1 MRRTQPTRCRQQ
13 PCSPLPRCALC
24 LTFTHPGEVAQIVEA
39 AGRLRRTYPLRRE
52 VYTTLFGLIAA
63 TGLRVSEALDL
74 RFDDLQPNGVLLI
87 RRTKFGKSRLV
98 PLHPTV
104 ADALDRYL
112 DRRRKLAVTDDHVF
126 LSAGNRRIASSM
138 VNYTFRRVVRLAGV
152 AVGRT
157 RPCRIHDLRHTFAT
171 RSLQQC
177 STRRESVS
185 RHCVSLATYLGHT
198 DIVHTYF
205 RYFGGDAGVDDR
217 YRHRGRSPDGRGEQP
232 MTPIAPLITAFLRE
246 HMPIERGYSPQKPAR
261 LTLTPFGLLF
271 LFAGERLK
279 QQPSQLC
286 LEHFDAA
293 LVLSFLTHIEQNR
306 SNGATS
312 RNSRLA
318 AIKAFMRYGR
328 VPRAIRS
335 GPNPA
340 DPRHPNKAPRSGPWC
355 VTSRWTRCR
364 GDP

>member
-1 MRRTQPTRCRQQ
+1 MLTDHIDRYVALRQALGYRLRKTARRLQAFARFADAKGDTHIRTSTALAWATDAPSPSARHLRMRDVVHLARFLHAEDAAHEVPPATLFPAPKMR
-13 PCSPLPRCALC
+13 PLPYIYP
-24 LTFTHPGEVAQIVEA
+24 PGEVAQIVAA

-126 LSAGNRRIASSM
+126 LSASDRRIGASM

-198 DIVHTYF
+198 DIVHTYW
-205 RYFGGDAGVDDR
+205 YLEATPELMTDIATAAEALMVGG
-217 YRHRGRSPDGRGEQP
+217 
-232 MTPIAPLITAFLRE
+232 
-246 HMPIERGYSPQKPAR
+246 
-261 LTLTPFGLLF
+261 
-271 LFAGERLK
+271 
-279 QQPSQLC
+279 
-286 LEHFDAA
+286 
-293 LVLSFLTHIEQNR
+293 N
-306 SNGATS
+306 
-312 RNSRLA
+312 
-318 AIKAFMRYGR
+318 
-328 VPRAIRS
+328 
-335 GPNPA
+335 NP
-340 DPRHPNKAPRSGPWC
+340 
-355 VTSRWTRCR
+355 
-364 GDP
+364 

>member
-1 MRRTQPTRCRQQ
+1 MLTDHVDRYVALRQALGYGLRKPARHLHAFARFADAKGDTHIRTSTAVAWATDAPSPSARHIRLRDVVHLARFLHAEDAAHEVPPATLFPAPKMR
-13 PCSPLPRCALC
+13 PLPYIYP
-24 LTFTHPGEVAQIVEA
+24 PGEVAQIVAA

-126 LSAGNRRIASSM
+126 LSASDRRIGASM

-198 DIVHTYF
+198 DIVHTYW
-205 RYFGGDAGVDDR
+205 YLEATPELMTDIATPAEALMVGG
-217 YRHRGRSPDGRGEQP
+217 
-232 MTPIAPLITAFLRE
+232 
-246 HMPIERGYSPQKPAR
+246 
-261 LTLTPFGLLF
+261 
-271 LFAGERLK
+271 
-279 QQPSQLC
+279 
-286 LEHFDAA
+286 
-293 LVLSFLTHIEQNR
+293 N
-306 SNGATS
+306 
-312 RNSRLA
+312 
-318 AIKAFMRYGR
+318 
-328 VPRAIRS
+328 
-335 GPNPA
+335 NP
-340 DPRHPNKAPRSGPWC
+340 
-355 VTSRWTRCR
+355 
-364 GDP
+364 

>member
-1 MRRTQPTRCRQQ
+1 MLTDHVDRYVALRQAIGYKLRQTARHLHAFARFADAKGDTHIRTSTAVAWATDAPSPSARHIRLRDVVHLARFLHAEDAAHEVPPATLFPAPKMR
-13 PCSPLPRCALC
+13 PLPYIYP
-24 LTFTHPGEVAQIVEA
+24 PGEVAQIVAA

-74 RFDDLQPNGVLLI
+74 RFDDLQTNGVLLI

-126 LSAGNRRIASSM
+126 LSASDRRIGASM

-152 AVGRT
+152 AAERT

-198 DIVHTYF
+198 DIVQTYW
-205 RYFGGDAGVDDR
+205 YLEATPELMTDIATAAEALMVGG
-217 YRHRGRSPDGRGEQP
+217 
-232 MTPIAPLITAFLRE
+232 
-246 HMPIERGYSPQKPAR
+246 
-261 LTLTPFGLLF
+261 
-271 LFAGERLK
+271 
-279 QQPSQLC
+279 
-286 LEHFDAA
+286 
-293 LVLSFLTHIEQNR
+293 N
-306 SNGATS
+306 
-312 RNSRLA
+312 
-318 AIKAFMRYGR
+318 
-328 VPRAIRS
+328 
-335 GPNPA
+335 NP
-340 DPRHPNKAPRSGPWC
+340 
-355 VTSRWTRCR
+355 
-364 GDP
+364 